1 MKEILANGGNN
12 MSLSRSKIAIVGIG
26 NVGTALAHQLVISN
40 TCDDLVLID
49 LNKKKAW
56 AEVTDL
62 KHSLGFSEANM
73 KLIPGDYE
81 DCKDADIVVLAV
93 AAPYKLGMTRLD
105 MMEKATVIVQS
116 IVPKVMASGFN
127 GMFVVIT
134 NPVDAMTYLV
144 QKLSGL
150 PTHKVIGTG
159 TSLDTARLRHYLAD
173 TMEVDPRSVEAMC
186 MGEHGD
192 SQMIP
197 WSQVTVGSK
206 NFNDI
211 LEDNSDRLKG
221 IETDQVRQEIAQIAY
236 EIVKNKGATNYGIAS
251 VVAKI
256 VKAII
261 RDEHMVMPVTVM
273 LNGEYGIEGVYA
285 GVPAVITGNGIKE
298 LVQYRLTDEELNN
311 FHQSINV
318 LKSTNEKMLALL

>member
-1 MKEILANGGNN
+1 
-12 MSLSRSKIAIVGIG
+12 MSLNRSKVAIVGVG
-26 NVGTALAHQLVISN
+26 NVGTALAHQMVISN

-49 LNKKKAW
+49 LNQKKAW

-73 KLIPGDYE
+73 KLIDGDYDSCE
-81 DCKDADIVVLAV
+81 DADIVVLAV

-105 MMEKATVIVQS
+105 MLEKATVIVQS
-116 IVPKVMASGFN
+116 IVPKVMASGFK
-127 GMFVVIT
+127 GIFVVIT

-150 PTHKVIGTG
+150 PANKVIGTG
-159 TSLDTARLRHYLAD
+159 TSLDTARLRRYLAD
-173 TMEVDPRSVEAMC
+173 AMEVDPRSVEAMC

-211 LEDNSDRLKG
+211 LEDNKERLSG
-221 IETDQVRQEIAQIAY
+221 ITTDNVRHEIAQIAY
-236 EIVKNKGATNYGIAS
+236 EIVKNKGATNYGIGA

-261 RDEHMVMPVTVM
+261 RDEHMVMPVTAM
-273 LNGEYGIEGVYA
+273 LRGEYGVDDIYA
-285 GVPAVITGNGIKE
+285 GVPAVITGSGIKE
-298 LVQYRLTDEELNN
+298 LVHYRLTEAELEA
-311 FHQSINV
+311 FHASIDV
-318 LKSTNEKMLALL
+318 LRKTNDKMMGLIQ

>member
-1 MKEILANGGNN
+1 

-62 KHSLGFSEANM
+62 KHSMGFSEANM
-73 KLIPGDYE
+73 KLIAGGYE

-105 MMEKATVIVQS
+105 MMATATVIIKS
-116 IVPKVMASGFN
+116 IVPEVMASGFD

-150 PTHKVIGTG
+150 PTNKVIGTG
-159 TSLDTARLRHYLAD
+159 TSLDTARLRRYLAD

-211 LEDNSDRLKG
+211 LADNSDRLKG
-221 IETDQVRQEIAQIAY
+221 IATDQVREEIAQIAY

-261 RDEHMVMPVTVM
+261 RDEHMVMPVTAM
-273 LNGEYGIEGVYA
+273 LNGEYGINGVYA
-285 GVPAVITGNGIKE
+285 GVPAVITGKGIKE
-298 LVQYRLTDEELNN
+298 LVQYHLTDKELKD
-311 FHQSINV
+311 FHQSVEV
-318 LKSTNEKMLALL
+318 LKTTNEKMLKLL